1 VEQDMLKLFA
11 LLVAAVMAYGGILLA
26 RFAEAD
32 DAPGGVLIGM
42 VIIMGAVALAIAPFL
57 RRKT

>member
-1 VEQDMLKLFA
+1 MLKLFA

-32 DAPGGVLIGM
+32 DTPGGVLIGM